1 MKTFLS
7 LLCLALL
14 AGCTKKGITDAVTLD
29 KAAGKWGIH
38 GVRYQIFNGSSTPK
52 DSTVPWVP
60 RPENFVRFDGV
71 STLQYSYNSPV
82 VWNGDYSLI
91 GTDSISINI
100 DHQTTR
106 WKILLLTETNFNIE
120 MTSTNN
126 PAFPGATVKTFQGF
140 IR

>member
-7 LLCLALL
+7 ILCLALL
-14 AGCTKKGITDAVTLD
+14 AGCSKNGITDAVTLD

-38 GVRYQIFNGSSTPK
+38 GVRYQVFTGSPTPK
-52 DSTVPWVP
+52 DSSVPWVP
-60 RPENFVRFDGV
+60 NPENFIKFDGV
-71 STLQYSYNSPV
+71 ASMQYSFNSPI
-82 VWNGDYSLI
+82 VWTGDYSLI
-91 GTDSISINI
+91 GNDSISINI

-120 MTSTNN
+120 MTSTNH
-126 PAFPGATVKTFQGF
+126 PSFPGATVKTFQGF